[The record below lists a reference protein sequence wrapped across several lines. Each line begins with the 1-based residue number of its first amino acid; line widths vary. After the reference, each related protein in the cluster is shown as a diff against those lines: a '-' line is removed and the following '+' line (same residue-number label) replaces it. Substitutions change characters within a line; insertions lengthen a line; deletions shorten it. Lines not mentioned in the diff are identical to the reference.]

1 MGRAEGCLLQ
11 QVRFGVDKTDKFG
24 EKIPNENTSWGDVQS
39 YLIRSV
45 VVCLGTTRSR
55 LSQTFSIHKQAGAAG
70 SASAV
75 CSEEG
80 APARLRLAWH
90 LCSVRL
96 RGRQGITG
104 RCPDGSHELSRGLR
118 SLSCSPVP
126 CPFKFLSGS

>member
-1 MGRAEGCLLQ
+1 M
-11 QVRFGVDKTDKFG
+11 DKTDKVG
-24 EKIPNENTSWGDVQS
+24 DKIPNENTSRGDVQS

-70 SASAV
+70 SANTV

-90 LCSVRL
+90 LC
-96 RGRQGITG
+96 RGQQGITG